1 MLPEI
6 FRTKEKFIKV
16 YDDYLLNLLQ
26 KEINLNDL
34 GVLILLSAQAAFNKD
49 LYRKT
54 FTRLNSIYRKLSK
67 KINAIPD
74 ELKNDDYFIA
84 LKILEIGWK
93 NIEKV
98 SFKKLNALWHIQY
111 NQLRTFKPR
120 RNAVE
125 EISSIYKKFDPNSFS
140 FNKPFLRQERFKKC
154 RCNGMDVSLFY
165 NKFPFVPYHS
175 LLVPEQ
181 EKNHPQF
188 LRRRFHYY
196 AYDLIK
202 AAEGFVIGY
211 NSIGAFASVNHLHF
225 QMFVKNQ
232 PLAVENEM
240 WKHNSGIKEYPAKCF
255 VFESKRTSWDFI
267 KMLHEKNIPYNILY
281 TKKKTYI
288 FPMNFQKSHKYT
300 IFPLGFA
307 WIELSGSFINV
318 TKKDYDN
325 INEKQ
330 ILKEFKMNK
339 FTKKLTLK

>member
-6 FRTKEKFIKV
+6 FRTKEKFIKI

-26 KEINLNDL
+26 KKISFNDL

-49 LYRKT
+49 LYKKT
-54 FTRLNSIYRKLSK
+54 FTRLNSIYKKLSK
-67 KINAIPD
+67 EINGIPD
-74 ELKNDDYFIA
+74 NLKNDDYFIA

-98 SFKKLNALWHIQY
+98 SFKKLNALWNAQY
-111 NQLRTFKPR
+111 NHLRTFKPR
-120 RNAVE
+120 RNALDK
-125 EISSIYKKFDPNSFS
+125 ISSIYKKFDKKTFN
-140 FNKPFLRQERFKKC
+140 FNKPFLRRERFKKC
-154 RCNGMDVSLFY
+154 QCNGMNVSCFY
-165 NKFPFVPYHS
+165 NKFPFVPYHT

-196 AYDLIK
+196 ACDLIK
-202 AAEGFVIGY
+202 AAGGFAIGY

-225 QMFVKNQ
+225 QLFVKNK

-240 WKHNSGIKEYPAKCF
+240 WKHSGGRKEYPAKCF
-255 VFESKRTSWDFI
+255 VFESKRASWDFI
-267 KMLHEKNIPYNILY
+267 KMLHQNNIPYNILY
-281 TKKKTYI
+281 TKEKIYI
-288 FPMNFQKSHKYT
+288 FPMNFQKSHKNT

-307 WIELSGSFINV
+307 WIELAGSFINV

-325 INEKQ
+325 LTEKK
-330 ILKEFKMNK
+330 IVREFNMNK